1 MQCTKKDKTK
11 KIATENKC
19 CENAVKIEGN
29 ASGMRNMEMTGCV
42 LLLLHTRINNS
53 EGMCGLGHYDL

>member
-11 KIATENKC
+11 KIATEN
-19 CENAVKIEGN
+19 NAVKIEGD